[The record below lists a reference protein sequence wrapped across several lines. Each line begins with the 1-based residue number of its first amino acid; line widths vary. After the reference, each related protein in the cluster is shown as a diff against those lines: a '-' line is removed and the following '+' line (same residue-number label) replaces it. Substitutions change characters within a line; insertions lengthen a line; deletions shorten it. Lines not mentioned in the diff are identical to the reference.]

1 MRLPL
6 VMSLI
11 LALIS
16 CQTPSSSVQS
26 KATVVDTA
34 VEKQACAKSRG
45 PEVLKN
51 GNFELIRSH
60 DISYWKGLDDSNIQ
74 MTPQN
79 NLLELDKNQNIS
91 QSLNYHAKSYY
102 VKFQYKVE
110 TVQSQLLEV
119 ELLGQKLIYSPKNPG
134 KQTFEHIFHGSDNY
148 TLSIKSLS
156 DEKVLIDN
164 ISVKPL
170 PLSCNKKLQSESRP

>member
-51 GNFELIRSH
+51 GNFELIGLI
-60 DISYWKGLDDSNIQ
+60 ISLTGKAWMIANIQ

-110 TVQSQLLEV
+110 TVQSQL
-119 ELLGQKLIYSPKNPG
+119 PG
-134 KQTFEHIFHGSDNY
+134 SRAFRTKIDLQPRKSWQTNLRTHFPRLRQLHSKHQI
-148 TLSIKSLS
+148 LS

-170 PLSCNKKLQSESRP
+170 PLSCIKKSVRI